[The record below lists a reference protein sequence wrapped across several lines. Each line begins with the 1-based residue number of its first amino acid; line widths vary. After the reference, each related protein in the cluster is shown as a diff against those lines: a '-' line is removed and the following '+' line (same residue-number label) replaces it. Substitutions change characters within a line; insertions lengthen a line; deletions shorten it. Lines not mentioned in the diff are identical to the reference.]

1 MPFQSE
7 KQRRY
12 LHANHPEIAKRWER
26 DYANGGIL
34 DINAS
39 EEIIDDGGND
49 IELTAYN
56 AAFDDPNDLSTGVKT
71 LFMKKGGKVPMLA
84 EKRKD
89 GKRPGYRDDDYD
101 YGGTYSGG
109 NQNTGNQGS
118 DQGHS
123 RFEPGSGYYGETVT
137 TTTPV
142 STGGEWSGDYED
154 DPHMPGG
161 SPWTAGDHHPTSF
174 SPPTGEDEYGGGDYK
189 QPGWDLNDSKEWVTV
204 TGNHLEEMKRVQLSK
219 LKSRGL
225 KKVRNVGIMLASYV
239 LMGYPLSDALKA
251 APKTLMQS
259 INPEDLTGVMIESIP
274 VAKARKEHIAAL
286 ENYKK
291 KLEGSGLPKYNPHKD
306 TEWQTT
312 NQSLLDLTQK
322 PEGPEDTGG
331 DAPVLPP
338 QLGGPSTEEM
348 AIEYDWMGAIRDK
361 QAQKK
366 AYDEKIERERLA
378 REDNPIVSGTEMDI
392 IALGNSGGLANLF
405 RVKNQ

>member
-1 MPFQSE
+1 MLAYITPGE
-7 KQRRY
+7 
-12 LHANHPEIAKRWER
+12 AKTLE
-26 DYANGGIL
+26 NLGGQKTMTKEGIP
-34 DINAS
+34 
-39 EEIIDDGGND
+39 
-49 IELTAYN
+49 AYPPW
-56 AAFDDPNDLSTGVKT
+56 DDPGAS
-71 LFMKKGGKVPMLA
+71 
-84 EKRKD
+84 
-89 GKRPGYRDDDYD
+89 PG
-101 YGGTYSGG
+101 TSHTANEG
-109 NQNTGNQGS
+109 NQSS

-123 RFEPGSGYYGETVT
+123 RFEPGSGYYNEPVT

-154 DPHMPGG
+154 DPNMPGG

-174 SPPTGEDEYGGGDYK
+174 SPTTGEDAYGGGDYK
-189 QPGWDLNDSKEWVTV
+189 QPGWEVNDDKEWVTV

-219 LKSRGL
+219 LKNRGL

-259 INPEDLTGVMIESIP
+259 INSEDLRGVIIESIP

-291 KLEGSGLPKYNPHKD
+291 RLEGTGLPTHNPHID
-306 TEWQTT
+306 TEWQKTT
-312 NQSLLDLTQK
+312 QALLNLTQK
-322 PEGPEDTGG
+322 SEGPEDTGG
-331 DAPVLPP
+331 DAPALPP

-348 AIEYDWMGAIRDK
+348 AIEYDWMGAVRER

-366 AYDEKIERERLA
+366 AYDEKIEREKLA

-405 RVKNQ
+405 RVKNH